1 MFTIGE
7 FAQLTEI
14 TVKAL
19 HHYDEVGV
27 LRPAEVDPVTRYR
40 RYAADQLR
48 PALLL
53 RALRDADV
61 PLSAV
66 TGVADPTTAVA
77 ALDRHRAERLAAR
90 EAEDRAHDRAQAVIA
105 ALAVTARV
113 EVRDAPE
120 QAYLGT
126 VIKAADAE
134 GMEEAND
141 EFRALYSAAAELG
154 TQPTGQFWSILRA
167 GENDA
172 VELVLCVAVGGAVAI
187 DPAAEPAAAGSGE
200 RTAGSA
206 AGSAAGDAAIERAT
220 LPRRRELVTAWDGD
234 QSGLVE
240 GVLHPA
246 VVAIFE
252 EVENRGLNTR
262 LDHVRQ
268 VVLPN
273 GGVEVVTTLETLD
286 AD

>member
-27 LRPAEVDPVTRYR
+27 LRPAEVDPVNRYR

-53 RALRDADV
+53 RALREADV

-77 ALDRHRAERLAAR
+77 ALDRQRAERLAAR

-105 ALAVTARV
+105 ALAATTRV

-126 VIKAADAE
+126 VIKAAEAE
-134 GMEEAND
+134 GMETEEAND
-141 EFRALYSAAAELG
+141 EFRELYRAAAELG

-172 VELVLCVAVGGAVAI
+172 VELVLCVAVTEGDPTGA
-187 DPAAEPAAAGSGE
+187 PAAASSGE
-200 RTAGSA
+200 RA
-206 AGSAAGDAAIERAT
+206 AGSTASDSAIERAT

-252 EVENRGLNTR
+252 EIENRGLSTR

-273 GGVEVVTTLETLD
+273 GGVEVVTTLETLGFD
-286 AD
+286 

>member
-53 RALRDADV
+53 RALREADV

-105 ALAVTARV
+105 ALAATTRV

-126 VIKAADAE
+126 VIKAAEAE
-134 GMEEAND
+134 GMQTEEAND
-141 EFRALYSAAAELG
+141 EFRELYRAAAKLG

-167 GENDA
+167 GQNDA
-172 VELVLCVAVGGAVAI
+172 VELVLCVAVTGE
-187 DPAAEPAAAGSGE
+187 PAAEPDAAASGE
-200 RTAGSA
+200 WA
-206 AGSAAGDAAIERAT
+206 AGSAESDSAIERAT

-252 EVENRGLNTR
+252 EIENRGLSTH

-273 GGVEVVTTLETLD
+273 GGVEVVTTLETLAFD
-286 AD
+286 

>member
-66 TGVADPTTAVA
+66 SGVADPTTAVA

-134 GMEEAND
+134 GMETEEAND

-187 DPAAEPAAAGSGE
+187 DSAAEPAAASSGE

-206 AGSAAGDAAIERAT
+206 ADYVAIERAT

>member
-53 RALRDADV
+53 RALREADV

-105 ALAVTARV
+105 ALAATTRV

-126 VIKAADAE
+126 VIKAAEAE
-134 GMEEAND
+134 GMETEEAND
-141 EFRALYSAAAELG
+141 EFRELYRAAAELG

-167 GENDA
+167 GQNDS
-172 VELVLCVAVGGAVAI
+172 VELVLCVAISEAV
-187 DPAAEPAAAGSGE
+187 AEPAVEPDAAGSGE
-200 RTAGSA
+200 RAGGA
-206 AGSAAGDAAIERAT
+206 AASGSTIESAT

-252 EVENRGLNTR
+252 EIENRGLSTR

-273 GGVEVVTTLETLD
+273 GGVEVVTTLETLGFD
-286 AD
+286 

>member
-27 LRPAEVDPVTRYR
+27 LPPAEVDPFTRYR
-40 RYAADQLR
+40 RYAAAQLR

-53 RALRDADV
+53 RALREADV
-61 PLSAV
+61 PLSALSGAV
-66 TGVADPTTAVA
+66 DESSAVA
-77 ALDRHRAERLAAR
+77 ALDRHRAEQLALRA
-90 EAEDRAHDRAQAVIA
+90 AQDRAHDRAQAVIA
-105 ALAVTARV
+105 ALAASARV

-120 QAYLGT
+120 QPYLGT
-126 VIKAADAE
+126 VIRAAEAE
-134 GMEEAND
+134 GMENEEAND
-141 EFRALYSAAAELG
+141 EFRELYRAAAKLG
-154 TQPTGQFWSILRA
+154 AQPTGQFWSILRA
-167 GENDA
+167 GENDV
-172 VELVLCVAVGGAVAI
+172 VELVLCVAVSETVTAI
-187 DPAAEPAAAGSGE
+187 DPGAGPDAAGAG
-200 RTAGSA
+200 TGTGGSA
-206 AGSAAGDAAIERAT
+206 ASSATIESAT

-252 EVENRGLNTR
+252 EIEKRGLSTR

-273 GGVEVVTTLETLD
+273 GGVEVVTTLETLS

>member
-53 RALRDADV
+53 RALREADV

-66 TGVADPTTAVA
+66 TGVADPTTAGA

-105 ALAVTARV
+105 ALAATTRV

-126 VIKAADAE
+126 VIKAAEAE
-134 GMEEAND
+134 GMETEEAND
-141 EFRALYSAAAELG
+141 EFRELYRAAAELG

-172 VELVLCVAVGGAVAI
+172 VELVLCVAVTEGDPTGA
-187 DPAAEPAAAGSGE
+187 PAAASSGE
-200 RTAGSA
+200 RA
-206 AGSAAGDAAIERAT
+206 AGSTASDSAIERAT

-252 EVENRGLNTR
+252 EIENRGLSTR

-273 GGVEVVTTLETLD
+273 GGVEVVTTLETLGFD
-286 AD
+286 

>member
-66 TGVADPTTAVA
+66 SGVADPTTAVA

-134 GMEEAND
+134 GMETEEAND

-187 DPAAEPAAAGSGE
+187 DSAAEPAAASSGE

-206 AGSAAGDAAIERAT
+206 ADYAAIERAT

-268 VVLPN
+268 VVLLN

>member
-53 RALRDADV
+53 RALREADV
-61 PLSAV
+61 PLSAIS
-66 TGVADPTTAVA
+66 GGADATTAVT

-90 EAEDRAHDRAQAVIA
+90 DAEDRAHDRAQAVIA
-105 ALAVTARV
+105 ALAATARV

-120 QAYLGT
+120 QPYLGT
-126 VIKAADAE
+126 VIRAADAE
-134 GMEEAND
+134 SMENEEAND
-141 EFRALYSAAAELG
+141 EFRALYLAAAERG
-154 TQPTGQFWSILRA
+154 AQPTGQFWSILRA

-172 VELVLCVAVGGAVAI
+172 VELVLCVAISEAVAG
-187 DPAAEPAAAGSGE
+187 AEPAVEPDAAGSGD
-200 RTAGSA
+200 RAGGA
-206 AGSAAGDAAIERAT
+206 AASGSTIESAT

-252 EVENRGLNTR
+252 EIENRGLSTR

-273 GGVEVVTTLETLD
+273 GGVEVVTTLETLRLG
-286 AD
+286 